1 MNDFI
6 AQQGWQCPL
15 CKRVYSPFTPCCLY
29 CGAEGMTKTS
39 TDTNSTGYVDWQQQ
53 QSITTAKYIP
63 REDTTT
69 TLSMGECTI
78 TYPIKGKDGGKE
90 E

>member
-1 MNDFI
+1 MNDDFI

-15 CKRVYSPFTPCCLY
+15 CKRIYSPFTPCCLY
-29 CGAEGMTKTS
+29 CGAGGIVKTS
-39 TDTNSTGYVDWQQQ
+39 TNPNSTGYVDWQKQ

-69 TLSMGECTI
+69 TLNIGGYTI
-78 TYPIKGKDGGKE
+78 TYPLKGE
-90 E
+90 EE